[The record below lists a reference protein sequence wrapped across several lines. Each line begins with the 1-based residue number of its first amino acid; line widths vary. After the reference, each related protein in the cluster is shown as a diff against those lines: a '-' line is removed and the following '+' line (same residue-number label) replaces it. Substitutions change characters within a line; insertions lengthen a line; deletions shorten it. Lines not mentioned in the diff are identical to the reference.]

1 MNSTP
6 LSLSLAFLALT
17 ATPAAAQD
25 YTFNHISS
33 ENQWTWSASTSLGTL
48 VGQPN
53 NDFDTQGTSSV
64 SLSGSPFSGGQI
76 TGASQAVTSDLNG
89 YIPGPFGISFADVNV
104 SNLVFS
110 VTTGPFTIDASGNF
124 TADWVVLFESGTLT
138 VTPLGSGPSVTDL
151 AGTFGPPSTNTGSVT
166 IDSSGQVV
174 IFSNQTATFDFV
186 DAGTGISATFTI
198 TGAFRGTADQISS
211 EPGSTFCSGDGSSTA
226 CPCGNT
232 GGAGEGCANG
242 TGSGARLSA
251 SGTASVSA
259 ADLVLSAENL
269 IPSQPGLYFQGNN
282 AVNSGNGNPF
292 GDGLRCA
299 GGGVIRLQVRF
310 ADSNGTSQTSA
321 NIAANGGVSA
331 GDTKRY
337 QIWYRDP
344 NTSPCSTQFNLSNG
358 YEITWA
364 S

>member
-6 LSLSLAFLALT
+6 LSLGLAFLALT

-174 IFSNQTATFDFV
+174 IFSNQSATFDFV

-299 GGGVIRLQVRF
+299 GTLDGARPGR
-310 ADSNGTSQTSA
+310 
-321 NIAANGGVSA
+321 IARGAQRPGLPHPG
-331 GDTKRY
+331 R
-337 QIWYRDP
+337 
-344 NTSPCSTQFNLSNG
+344 
-358 YEITWA
+358 
-364 S
+364 